1 MATQNLICA
10 GFQTVFPAFT
20 FPAAILASQI
30 VAWFTCLK
38 WPKALDVP
46 MHTLDRA
53 LTEYLRMHRYEVGT
67 VAQQSA
73 LISEVF
79 GRVLQRCRALQQ
91 VAGEAA
97 PSDVYDSLRS
107 TLSVYNIPTNPLY
120 EDWLTLP
127 KEGCQS
133 LQRLDG

>member
-1 MATQNLICA
+1 MATQIGA

-20 FPAAILASQI
+20 FPAVILASQI

-38 WPKALDVP
+38 WPKALEVS

-53 LTEYLRMHRYEVGT
+53 LTEYLRIHRYAMGT
-67 VAQQSA
+67 VAQQSV

-79 GRVLQRCRALQQ
+79 GRVLQKCKVLQH

-97 PSDVYDSLRS
+97 PSDVYDALRAA
-107 TLSVYNIPTNPLY
+107 LSVYGIPINPLY
-120 EDWLTLP
+120 EDWLTLDAAVAHL
-127 KEGCQS
+127 ES
-133 LQRLDG
+133 S